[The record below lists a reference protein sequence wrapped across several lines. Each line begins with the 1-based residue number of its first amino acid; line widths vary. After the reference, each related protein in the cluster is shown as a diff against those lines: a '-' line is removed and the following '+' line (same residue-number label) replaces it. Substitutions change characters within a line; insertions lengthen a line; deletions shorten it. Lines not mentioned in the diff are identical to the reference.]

1 VAQTS
6 QQQVSTA
13 SAEDPKK
20 AEQLKEVRDQ
30 LDLLS
35 IRMDTVKGSLDTLRK
50 QQASSGLGLRADMA
64 SAAQRME
71 LYYSQTEAAIKQ
83 RDADAAKKNLD
94 LTEREVSKLENFL
107 HK

>member
-1 VAQTS
+1 
-6 QQQVSTA
+6 
-13 SAEDPKK
+13 
-20 AEQLKEVRDQ
+20 
-30 LDLLS
+30 
-35 IRMDTVKGSLDTLRK
+35 
-50 QQASSGLGLRADMA
+50 MA